1 MANLART
8 AVYVDGF
15 NLFYS
20 ALKGN
25 DEFKW
30 LDLDRLARGLLKSHN
45 QVISIRYYTA
55 RVTATTA
62 DPGLP
67 TRQDTY
73 IRALQAH
80 IPHLTCQ
87 FGNFQTETKTCK
99 LVRPLGGQQF
109 AEVWVREEKG
119 SDVNLAVNLVNDA
132 WADRFDVALVISND
146 SDLAESLHLARAQ
159 GKTVGV
165 ASVARRPTR
174 ELHLNCDFFKHIR
187 RHHLRNSQLPD
198 LVIDQGGRNIHKP
211 TGWRNTP

>member
-1 MANLART
+1 MANPART

-15 NLFYS
+15 NLYYA

-25 DEFKW
+25 NDVKW
-30 LDLDRLARGLLKSHN
+30 LDLDRLAKGLLQSHN
-45 QVISIRYYTA
+45 QIVSIRYYTA
-55 RVTATTA
+55 RVSATAS

-67 TRQDTY
+67 TRQDAY

-87 FGNFQTETKTCK
+87 FGQFQAQTKTCK
-99 LVRPLGGQQF
+99 LVQPLGGQQF

-146 SDLAESLHLARAQ
+146 SDLAEALHLARAQ

-165 ASVARRPTR
+165 ASVANRPTR
-174 ELHLNCDFFKHIR
+174 ELNLNCDFFKHIR
-187 RHHLRNSQLPD
+187 RHHLTNSQLPD
-198 LVIDQGGRNIHKP
+198 PVVTAEGHEIRKP
-211 TGWRNTP
+211 DDWR

>member
-1 MANLART
+1 VANHART

-15 NLFYS
+15 NLYYA

-30 LDLDRLARGLLKSHN
+30 LDLDRLANALLHSHN
-45 QVISIRYYTA
+45 TVVSIRYYTA
-55 RVTATTA
+55 RVSATPA
-62 DPGLP
+62 DPDLP

-80 IPHLTCQ
+80 IPHITCQ
-87 FGNFQTETKTCK
+87 FGQFKVETKTCK
-99 LVRPLGGQQF
+99 LVQPLGGQQF

-119 SDVNLAVNLVNDA
+119 SDVNLAVNLLNDA

-146 SDLAESLHLARAQ
+146 SDLAEALHLARAQ

-165 ASVARRPTR
+165 ASVANRPTR
-174 ELHLNCDFFKHIR
+174 ELNLNCDFFKHIR
-187 RHHLRNSQLPD
+187 PHHLRNSQLPD
-198 LVIDQGGRNIHKP
+198 PVIAGRGRQIRKP
-211 TGWRNTP
+211 DAWRRP